1 MSRVPFDYPSHA
13 DDPGEEALLENAEPA
28 TREDASG
35 AQSIHRAMQVM
46 RILAAE
52 GEDGL
57 RLTEIAL
64 RLQLS
69 YPTAHRILKAL
80 ELEGVVER
88 AHGSRRYTIGTE
100 MMWFGLRASTR
111 FPIKAASAQTLDRL
125 SDEIGDTIL
134 LTVRSGHDSVCVD
147 RRAKSSA
154 VHVTAAAIGSRL
166 PLGVT
171 PGGRAMLAF
180 LPERMSQSIIAANA
194 PHLDAYNSSEIS
206 VGEYL
211 KATKAK
217 GYGIC
222 EGLTVRETL
231 ALTVPVFDAGGVP
244 VAALSAITARR
255 RMPDHRLGEVVRVL
269 SRSAKEISNALLR
282 SNIEKSKLAGLAVG

>member
-1 MSRVPFDYPSHA
+1 MPFDYSPGA
-13 DDPGEEALLENAEPA
+13 DDICDAVVPVQAEP
-28 TREDASG
+28 TIREDTSG
-35 AQSIHRAMQVM
+35 AQSIHRALQVM
-46 RILAAE
+46 RVLAAE

-57 RLTEIAL
+57 RLTEIATGL
-64 RLQLS
+64 RLS
-69 YPTAHRILKAL
+69 HPTTHRILKAL

-88 AHGSRRYTIGTE
+88 AHGSRRYTIGAE

-111 FPIKAASAQTLDRL
+111 FPIKAASAPTLDRL
-125 SDEIGDTIL
+125 SNEIGDTIL

-147 RRAKSSA
+147 RRTRSSA
-154 VHVTAAAIGSRL
+154 MHVTAAAIGSRL

-180 LPERMSQSIIAANA
+180 LPERTSQSIIAANA

-211 KATKAK
+211 KTTRAK

-222 EGLTVRETL
+222 DGLTVRETL
-231 ALTVPVFDAGGVP
+231 ALTVPVFDAGGMP
-244 VAALSAITARR
+244 VAALSAITSRH
-255 RMPDHRLGEVVRVL
+255 RMPEHRLNEVVRVL
-269 SRSAKEISNALLR
+269 NRSAKEISGALLR
-282 SNIEKSKLAGLAVG
+282 NSIEKSRLAGLAAG